1 MLYYKLLLLGFSLAA
16 TPGPDFFLILR
27 NTLVCGRGIG
37 YLTLL
42 GNRLSLCIHIGL
54 SVLGI
59 TAILST
65 SPLAYFSLRLF
76 GAVYLI
82 YLGVKNLKSKF
93 VSKNEGPK
101 ELKSEILSA
110 TEAVRRGFLNNL
122 LNPKVSLFFLS
133 LFPQFVRPE
142 DASTS
147 PLLVGL
153 VFFIGNSLWWIPLV
167 LVLGYEGVRKYLNNF
182 QYILDTTFGVL
193 FVGFGFKI
201 LSELI

>member
-1 MLYYKLLLLGFSLAA
+1 MLYLKLLLLGFSLAA

-42 GNRLSLCIHIGL
+42 GNRLSLCIHICL

-65 SPLAYFSLRLF
+65 SSLAYFSLRLF
-76 GAVYLI
+76 GALYLI
-82 YLGVKNLKSKF
+82 YLGVKNLKSKMF
-93 VSKNEGPK
+93 SKNENSK
-101 ELKSEILSA
+101 ELKSEIISA
-110 TEAVRRGFLNNL
+110 SEAIRRGFLNNL

-142 DASTS
+142 DASAS
-147 PLLVGL
+147 PLLVGF

-182 QYILDTTFGVL
+182 QYILDTLFGVL
-193 FVGFGFKI
+193 FVGFGIKI
-201 LSELI
+201 LFEVI

>member
-1 MLYYKLLLLGFSLAA
+1 MLYLKLLLLGFSLAA

-42 GNRLSLCIHIGL
+42 GNRLSLCIHICL

-65 SPLAYFSLRLF
+65 SPLAYFFLRLF

-82 YLGVKNLKSKF
+82 YLGVKNLKSKLAIR
-93 VSKNEGPK
+93 K
-101 ELKSEILSA
+101 EKFSELQTEIISRS
-110 TEAVRRGFLNNL
+110 EAVRRGFLNNL

-133 LFPQFVRPE
+133 LFPQFVRP
-142 DASTS
+142 
-147 PLLVGL
+147 
-153 VFFIGNSLWWIPLV
+153 
-167 LVLGYEGVRKYLNNF
+167 
-182 QYILDTTFGVL
+182 
-193 FVGFGFKI
+193 
-201 LSELI
+201 